1 VAYLI
6 YSLTR
11 KVQVQQNV
19 FNRDN
24 LFLGR
29 IIMAEVDDADHNADE
44 DLGEFVKEERG
55 GLMMTVV
62 TGAAVAI
69 LAPELLPGMAI
80 GVAALLAPKVLP
92 VLGTAVRPLVRTAVR
107 AGYSAVMETR
117 ELVAEAAEQ
126 VQDIV
131 AEARSD
137 QENGKRGSRT
147 RRPAKQ
153 PAKRR
158 TAHA

>member
-1 VAYLI
+1 
-6 YSLTR
+6 
-11 KVQVQQNV
+11 
-19 FNRDN
+19 
-24 LFLGR
+24 
-29 IIMAEVDDADHNADE
+29 MAEVDDANYSADE
-44 DLGEFVKEERG
+44 DLGELVREERG
-55 GLMMTVV
+55 GLMTTIV

-92 VLGTAVRPLVRTAVR
+92 VLGTAVRPLVRTVVR
-107 AGYSAVMETR
+107 AGYSAAMETR

-126 VQDIV
+126 MQDIV

-137 QENGKRGSRT
+137 QESGKRPSRS
-147 RRPAKQ
+147 RRATKQ

>member
-1 VAYLI
+1 
-6 YSLTR
+6 
-11 KVQVQQNV
+11 
-19 FNRDN
+19 
-24 LFLGR
+24 
-29 IIMAEVDDADHNADE
+29 MAEVTDANHNADE
-44 DLGEFVKEERG
+44 DLGELVREERG
-55 GLMMTVV
+55 GLMTTVV
-62 TGAAVAI
+62 TGAAIAI

-107 AGYSAVMETR
+107 AGYLAAMETR

-126 VQDIV
+126 MQDIV
-131 AEARSD
+131 AEARAD
-137 QENGKRGSRT
+137 QESGRRPSKS
-147 RRPAKQ
+147 RRPARQ